1 MYREEIKLM
10 FCTYCEDQGENGS
23 FVSDCNYFRVDAL
36 NAYELSEQQV
46 RMYTITRDGS
56 GEDDDDE
63 PGINDDLLCGIFVS
77 TLNHWIQKWDPVSLI
92 WTSSIL
98 I

>member
-1 MYREEIKLM
+1 M
-10 FCTYCEDQGENGS
+10 FCTYCEDQRENGS

-63 PGINDDLLCGIFVS
+63 PGINEDDLFTIKIKQFL
-77 TLNHWIQKWDPVSLI
+77 TDYEK
-92 WTSSIL
+92 
-98 I
+98 

>member
-63 PGINDDLLCGIFVS
+63 PGINEDDLFTIKIKQFL
-77 TLNHWIQKWDPVSLI
+77 TD
-92 WTSSIL
+92 
-98 I
+98 